1 MKTDRTSLQVDIQ
14 IHGHHVKAVI
24 DSGATGTFI
33 HPRWVER
40 KRIPYRQKERPYQL
54 SAADGKTFSYGK
66 GMVNLETVELD
77 TKTEVSK
84 EKIAFDI
91 TDIGSD
97 TVILGID
104 WLARHNPDTD
114 WEEMCIRPRQDQ
126 QRELLRLRKTV
137 EAMSTSE
144 IKRQEARK
152 ESKEQR
158 SAQPRGTQELRSAQS
173 HRIRDESSEG
183 RAKSAAPSRKKL
195 NSRSS
200 IRPKDADGSSKQ
212 PQDQKSGTPIRPENA
227 SNKVLDVDDQGTRVT
242 QLGSSLPESS
252 TRPQDVGES
261 SKRPKDQK
269 KRALLAHKTAG
280 SRRTSPRHSAGR
292 NSDDLC
298 TPVSRE
304 VKRISKHKIAR
315 ILARQPNKVGMLW
328 LRKIDESCEGTTS
341 GNMPQWD
348 LRGNP
353 QEVSIEEIGGKH
365 QRHLRRATGRSQK
378 PEPRKDGRQY
388 PPVERDPPQ
397 DRTAMPETHIT
408 EQEWAALRQQEDP
421 RDQAKIIR
429 EDYPQEQEI
438 FEERTEEALPAHQKW
453 DHEIPLKEG
462 TKLITRKMHRMSP
475 EHLRALREYL
485 EINLEKGYIR
495 PSESE
500 FASPVLFVP
509 KKNGKLRLCVDYR
522 HLNGATIRNQYPLP
536 LISDLQDQLQGAKW
550 FTKFDI
556 REGYYRIR
564 MAAGEEW
571 KTAFKTRF
579 GLYEYCVM
587 PFGLTNAPAT
597 FQAVINH
604 ALREYLDVFCTA
616 YLDDVLV
623 YTNGT
628 LEEHRE
634 HVRKVLKRLQEF
646 RLLVHPDKSEFHR
659 KKVTYLGFIIS
670 PDRISMDPEKIEA
683 IAEWPRPESVKDIQ
697 SFLGF
702 ANFYRKFVKGYSQI
716 TAPLTEATK
725 KTNTRFAWT
734 KEMQSAFDHL
744 RMVFTTAPV
753 LQLFNWDLETRVET
767 DASDYAIGACLSQ
780 KHEKNWKPIAFYS
793 RKMTAP
799 ELNYD
804 VHDKE
809 LLAIVEAMSQWKI
822 YLEGPKHEVTVFSDH
837 KNLSSFTEKKELNR
851 RQVRWAETL
860 ASFHFKIVHKPGTE
874 NAAADALSR
883 RSDHMAGT
891 KPLPA
896 TVLRIDEDG
905 FMRYN
910 QPKIAQMVKIDSS
923 WEQRIS
929 KDYGL
934 QTKGFKVVIPKELQ
948 EEFIT
953 EYHCAPAHGHPG
965 IDKTIE
971 RITRNY
977 HISGIRRK
985 VEKVIQNCQECQK
998 NKVKRHRP
1006 YGLLQPLNPAEG
1018 AWESI
1023 SMDFIVKLPTS
1034 KEPGTGQVCDS
1045 ILVIVD
1051 RLTKYAHFIPTKESI
1066 QAQDM
1071 AYLVLRT
1078 LLANHQMPREI
1089 VSDRGTLFTST
1100 FWQTLLAKLG
1110 AKSKL
1115 STSFHPQTDGQ
1126 TERTNQTLEQYLR
1139 IFSNH
1144 PQDNWVELLPMAQFA
1159 YNSSK
1164 SSTTG
1169 KTPFYA
1175 NYGYEPTAYRETA
1188 PTTNGIQGINEKASR
1203 KVEELRSL
1211 HDKLR
1216 EKIAQGN
1223 EKMAQQANKKR
1234 IEGPILREGD
1244 KVYLL
1249 TKNLPTLRPSKKL
1262 DAIRIGPFEVK
1273 KRIKEVNYELR
1284 LPKNMRIRPVFHIS
1298 LLEPAPADA
1307 PLETDIEMEP
1317 DQTDYE
1323 VEQILDVRKFG
1334 KQWRYLV
1341 RWKNYPPEE
1350 DSWEPL
1356 KCLNCPQRQREFHQR
1371 HPAKFD
1377 PRSQGSKASQANR
1390 RVTSRGRRP
1399 GEDCRKEQVARIRS
1413 MKMQSPD
1420 SLQPPDARAL
1430 PNLQSTKSREPRI
1443 PPRDVPGSEVAFSA
1457 ESLQQ
1462 KPYVQ
1467 LHGGDPPLDE
1477 TPQGESVPLHEGDPA
1492 LDGTLRF
1499 WHEEDRDS
1507 SRAAPTSSPRQRGRN
1522 ECRAGR
1528 TQNRTQKRERC
1539 DKSASLSCNKS
1550 KAVSPRCLKQRC
1562 GPRGPRDDQHDSDFC
1577 PSAWRHERKGKTNNL
1592 APTWRSS
1599 SSYTAYT
1606 DQGAAEPQASAS
1618 GRSRGG
1624 GGRVLRAASQIALHR
1639 PTTSNAAEP
1648 Q

>member
-1 MKTDRTSLQVDIQ
+1 MKTDRTSLQVDMQ
-14 IHGHHVKAVI
+14 IHGHYVKAVI

-66 GMVNLETVELD
+66 GMVNLETVEVD
-77 TKTEVSK
+77 TRTDVSK
-84 EKIAFDI
+84 ERIAFDI

-97 TVILGID
+97 AVILGID
-104 WLARHNPDTD
+104 WLARHNPDID
-114 WEEMCIRPRQDQ
+114 WEEMRVTRRQGQ
-126 QRELLRLRKTV
+126 QEELLRLKKTV
-137 EAMSTSE
+137 EAMSISE
-144 IKRQEARK
+144 IRRQEARK
-152 ESKEQR
+152 ESKEQKP
-158 SAQPRGTQELRSAQS
+158 AQTRGTQELQPAQS

-183 RAKSAAPSRKKL
+183 RAKSAAPSRKKR
-195 NSRSS
+195 NSRSAT
-200 IRPKDADGSSKQ
+200 RPQDAEGSSKQ
-212 PQDQKSGTPIRPENA
+212 PEGQKTGPSKRPKDPSNAALNQDQKPGTPTRPENA

-269 KRALLAHKTAG
+269 KRALPAHKTAG

-315 ILARQPNKVGMLW
+315 ILARRPNKVGMLW
-328 LRKIDESCEGTTS
+328 LRKIDESCEGTTP

-365 QRHLRRATGRSQK
+365 QRHLRRATGGSQK
-378 PEPRKDGRQY
+378 PDTREDGRQY
-388 PPVERDPPQ
+388 PPVESDPLQ

-408 EQEWAALRQQEDP
+408 EEEWAALRQQEDP
-421 RDQAKIIR
+421 RDQAKIIK

-438 FEERTEEALPAHQKW
+438 FEERIEEALPAHQKW
-453 DHEIPLKEG
+453 DHEIPLREG
-462 TKLITRKMHRMSP
+462 AKLITRKMHRMSP
-475 EHLRALREYL
+475 KHLAALREYL
-485 EINLEKGYIR
+485 ETNLEKGYIR

-522 HLNGATIRNQYPLP
+522 HLNSAIIRNQYPLP

-646 RLLVHPDKSEFHR
+646 RLLIHPDKSEFHR

-725 KTNTRFAWT
+725 KTNTKFAWT

-744 RMVFTTAPV
+744 RHVFTTAPV

-923 WEQRIS
+923 WEQRIA

-948 EEFIT
+948 EEFIK
-953 EYHCAPAHGHPG
+953 EIHCAPAHGHPG

-985 VEKVIQNCQECQK
+985 VEKVVQNCQECQK

-1006 YGLLQPLNPAEG
+1006 YGLLQPLNPAER

-1051 RLTKYAHFIPTKESI
+1051 RLTKFAYFIPTKESI

-1078 LLANHQMPREI
+1078 LLANHQTPREI

-1115 STSFHPQTDGQ
+1115 STSFHPQTDG
-1126 TERTNQTLEQYLR
+1126 
-1139 IFSNH
+1139 
-1144 PQDNWVELLPMAQFA
+1144 
-1159 YNSSK
+1159 
-1164 SSTTG
+1164 
-1169 KTPFYA
+1169 
-1175 NYGYEPTAYRETA
+1175 
-1188 PTTNGIQGINEKASR
+1188 
-1203 KVEELRSL
+1203 
-1211 HDKLR
+1211 
-1216 EKIAQGN
+1216 
-1223 EKMAQQANKKR
+1223 
-1234 IEGPILREGD
+1234 
-1244 KVYLL
+1244 
-1249 TKNLPTLRPSKKL
+1249 
-1262 DAIRIGPFEVK
+1262 
-1273 KRIKEVNYELR
+1273 
-1284 LPKNMRIRPVFHIS
+1284 
-1298 LLEPAPADA
+1298 
-1307 PLETDIEMEP
+1307 
-1317 DQTDYE
+1317 
-1323 VEQILDVRKFG
+1323 
-1334 KQWRYLV
+1334 
-1341 RWKNYPPEE
+1341 
-1350 DSWEPL
+1350 
-1356 KCLNCPQRQREFHQR
+1356 
-1371 HPAKFD
+1371 
-1377 PRSQGSKASQANR
+1377 
-1390 RVTSRGRRP
+1390 
-1399 GEDCRKEQVARIRS
+1399 
-1413 MKMQSPD
+1413 
-1420 SLQPPDARAL
+1420 
-1430 PNLQSTKSREPRI
+1430 
-1443 PPRDVPGSEVAFSA
+1443 
-1457 ESLQQ
+1457 
-1462 KPYVQ
+1462 
-1467 LHGGDPPLDE
+1467 
-1477 TPQGESVPLHEGDPA
+1477 
-1492 LDGTLRF
+1492 
-1499 WHEEDRDS
+1499 
-1507 SRAAPTSSPRQRGRN
+1507 
-1522 ECRAGR
+1522 
-1528 TQNRTQKRERC
+1528 
-1539 DKSASLSCNKS
+1539 
-1550 KAVSPRCLKQRC
+1550 
-1562 GPRGPRDDQHDSDFC
+1562 
-1577 PSAWRHERKGKTNNL
+1577 
-1592 APTWRSS
+1592 
-1599 SSYTAYT
+1599 
-1606 DQGAAEPQASAS
+1606 
-1618 GRSRGG
+1618 
-1624 GGRVLRAASQIALHR
+1624 
-1639 PTTSNAAEP
+1639 
-1648 Q
+1648 